1 CCGRRTNPESDMIA
15 YLKGKLAYKD
25 PTYVIIDVN
34 GVGYQVKISLNTY
47 AAIKDE
53 EQILLLTYLSV
64 KEDSHTLYGFKE
76 EAEKTMF
83 MDLISISGVGPN
95 TGLMILSSLSSQELE
110 QAIIQGDH
118 ATIQKVKG
126 VGTKTAQR
134 IVLELKD
141 KVKKDSYQESV
152 KLGTGFI
159 NKNNKIKQEA
169 LQALMTL
176 GFTKAVAEKNIESV
190 IKKSGPEISLEDLIK
205 ASLKSF

>member
-1 CCGRRTNPESDMIA
+1 MMA

-25 PTYVIIDVN
+25 PTYVIIDIN

-76 EAEKTMF
+76 EAEKKIF

-95 TGLMILSSLSSQELE
+95 TGLMILSSLSSDELE
-110 QAIIQGDH
+110 QAISNEDH
-118 ATIQKVKG
+118 ATIQRVKG
-126 VGTKTAQR
+126 IGAKTAQR

-141 KVKKDSYQESV
+141 KIKRDSYMDSS
-152 KLGTGFI
+152 KAGTGFM

-169 LQALMTL
+169 LQALITL
-176 GFTKAVAEKNIESV
+176 GFTKSAAEKNIESI

-205 ASLKSF
+205 ASLKSS

>member
-1 CCGRRTNPESDMIA
+1 MIA

-25 PTYVIIDVN
+25 PTYVIIDIN

-47 AAIKDE
+47 TAIKDE

-76 EAEKTMF
+76 EAEKKMF

-95 TGLMILSSLSSQELE
+95 TGLMVLSSLSSDELE
-110 QAIIQGDH
+110 HAIVTGDH
-118 ATIQKVKG
+118 PTIQRVKG
-126 VGTKTAQR
+126 IGAKTAQR

-141 KVKKDSYQESV
+141 KVKKDSYQDGS
-152 KLGTGFI
+152 KMATGFM
-159 NKNNKIKQEA
+159 NNSNKIKQEA

-176 GFTKAVAEKNIESV
+176 GFTKAAAEKNIESI

-205 ASLKSF
+205 ASLKSS

>member
-1 CCGRRTNPESDMIA
+1 MIA

-25 PTYVIIDVN
+25 PTYVIIDIN
-34 GVGYQVKISLNTY
+34 GLGYQVKISLNTY

-76 EAEKTMF
+76 EAEKKMF

-95 TGLMILSSLSSQELE
+95 TGLMVLSSLSSDELE
-110 QAIIQGDH
+110 QAIASGDH
-118 ATIQKVKG
+118 PTIQKVKG
-126 VGTKTAQR
+126 IGAKTAQR

-141 KVKKDSYQESV
+141 KIKKDSYQDSS
-152 KLGTGFI
+152 KLGTGFMS
-159 NKNNKIKQEA
+159 KSNKIKQEA

-176 GFTKAVAEKNIESV
+176 GFTKAVAEKNIESI

-205 ASLKSF
+205 ASLKSS